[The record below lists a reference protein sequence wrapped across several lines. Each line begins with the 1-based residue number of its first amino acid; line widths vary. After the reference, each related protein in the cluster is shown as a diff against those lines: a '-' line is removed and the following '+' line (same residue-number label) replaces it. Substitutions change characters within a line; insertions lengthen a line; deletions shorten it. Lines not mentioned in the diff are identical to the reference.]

1 MTAHH
6 DRVRT
11 VLVVHEIEANR
22 RCEAGESA
30 QDTADLAARVA
41 RIQSRFDEMRSAPA
55 EVCVSDRRDAD
66 TGATAAE
73 WMLAVYDA
81 ALAELCTALG
91 VEHSLVDESVC
102 SDGERQRVELS
113 LLSLV
118 PTLW

>member
-11 VLVVHEIEANR
+11 VLLVHELEAMR
-22 RCEAGESA
+22 RWEAGEDPLDA
-30 QDTADLAARVA
+30 ADLAARVA
-41 RIQSRFDEMRSAPA
+41 RIQSRFDDMRSRIP
-55 EVCVSDRRDAD
+55 EVCVSDGPHAD
-66 TGATAAE
+66 TGATPAD
-73 WMLAVYDA
+73 WLLAVYDA

-91 VEHSLVDESVC
+91 VDHSLVDHGVC
-102 SDGERQRVELS
+102 SEGERQRVELS